1 MAKVNEKIHLVNIDI
16 ATSVLALTFAIPT
29 VQWLATKLI
38 ARPEF
43 VGVIS
48 STAVIVCT
56 GFWLTKTKA
65 FHFRILSLQW
75 KMFYYLALIVI
86 LGLLIFNVQNQPVSQ
101 ITGKARTPFEVL
113 DLIVLLPIAEELIF
127 RGAIW
132 SAIQK
137 FLKVEITPILVLTGT
152 SLLFGIEHL
161 GYWAQS
167 NWSLPPGAY
176 LHAFSMVFAGLFFG
190 YFRLK
195 SDSLAVPTV
204 LHMLA
209 NGAILLTQ

>member
-1 MAKVNEKIHLVNIDI
+1 MAKVNEKTHLVNIDI
-16 ATSVLALTFAIPT
+16 ATGLLALTFAIPT

-75 KMFYYLALIVI
+75 KMFYYLALIVV

-167 NWSLPPGAY
+167 NWPLPPGAY

-195 SDSLAVPTV
+195 SDSLAVPAV

>member
-1 MAKVNEKIHLVNIDI
+1 MSKNTIFLNIGI
-16 ATSVLALTFAIPT
+16 TAGLIVLTFVVPAT
-29 VQWLATKLI
+29 QWLATKLI

-75 KMFYYLALIVI
+75 KMFYYLALIVV

-113 DLIVLLPIAEELIF
+113 DIIVLLPIAEELIF
-127 RGAIW
+127 RGVIW
-132 SAIQK
+132 SLIEK
-137 FLKVEITPILVLTGT
+137 FLKAEITPILVLAGT

-167 NWSLPPGAY
+167 NWPLPPDAY
-176 LHAFSMVFAGLFFG
+176 LHAFSMIFAGLFFG

-195 SDSLAVPTV
+195 SNSLAIPAV